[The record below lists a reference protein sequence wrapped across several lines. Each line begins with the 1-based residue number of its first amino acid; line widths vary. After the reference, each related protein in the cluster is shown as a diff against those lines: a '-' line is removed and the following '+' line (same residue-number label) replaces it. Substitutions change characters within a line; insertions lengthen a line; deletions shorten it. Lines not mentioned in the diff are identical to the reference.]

1 MRSGSLRRRTANLS
15 SSCLGDGLKA
25 FKAVSKETS
34 TQLIKIMYLTAVSS
48 TGPIGNYEM
57 DWSEHTK
64 VIKTG
69 ARKGEVVA
77 AKVDSEFLKPFWIK
91 IHTAARRKW
100 PRGPVFICLDRASAH
115 RSKVTVEFLEDL
127 GFTVISQTA
136 RSPDFNTL
144 DAFVFPAMERECNK
158 RGALTKAEIRVAV
171 NAVWKKVT
179 VAECKKAQERVIK
192 NMKQPI
198 SMKGGNFYKEGAK
211 K

>member
-1 MRSGSLRRRTANLS
+1 LMRFSEEKNGKPVLELPRGHVPAN
-15 SSCLGDGLKA
+15 GLKA

-91 IHTAARRKW
+91 IHT
-100 PRGPVFICLDRASAH
+100 
-115 RSKVTVEFLEDL
+115 
-127 GFTVISQTA
+127 GFHH
-136 RSPDFNTL
+136 
-144 DAFVFPAMERECNK
+144 
-158 RGALTKAEIRVAV
+158 KA
-171 NAVWKKVT
+171 T
-179 VAECKKAQERVIK
+179 H
-192 NMKQPI
+192 
-198 SMKGGNFYKEGAK
+198 GT
-211 K
+211 